1 MTTLRIGQIAEGAGV
16 GVETVRFYE
25 RRGLLDEPPRTAS
38 GYRAYPAG
46 SVERLRFIRRAQGLG
61 FSLAEIREFLVLY
74 PDSRNACGSVQTQ
87 VEGKLAEVEAKI
99 RNLRRVRR
107 ALRTLATACR
117 TNQPLAACPLLR
129 ALGESEETP

>member
-1 MTTLRIGQIAEGAGV
+1 MTTFRISQVAKSAGV

-38 GYRAYPAG
+38 GYRAYPIG

-61 FSLAEIREFLVLY
+61 FSLAEIRQLLILY
-74 PDSRNACGSVQTQ
+74 PESRNACGSVQAQ
-87 VEGKLAEVEAKI
+87 VEEKLAEVETKI
-99 RNLRRVRR
+99 RNLRRVKS
-107 ALRTLATACR
+107 ALTTLAAACR
-117 TNQPLAACPLLR
+117 TNQPLATCPLLR